1 MFQTNSLRFRVAF
14 FYAIFGAGLSILL
27 AAGAYLTVEHIG
39 HQLMDEALLEELNK
53 HASESIFVEPNTV
66 SIKGYM
72 ISETRRSPNIPY
84 EVESLEPGK
93 YNMTV
98 GNIDYRVL
106 VVDKYGARY
115 FMMFDTQLQH
125 FHEAVYFRYVETF
138 ALFMIFSSAAGGYW
152 LASRVTSSVTRL
164 ARQVGQAE
172 PGDTDLSLSWIKETS
187 NDEVGELARAFDRYL
202 RRLREFI
209 ERENFF
215 TADVSHE
222 LRTPLAI
229 MLSAV
234 EVLEEDASLSPK
246 QKERITRIHRAT
258 QDMIDLTSALLLM
271 AREHLDV
278 ADEQPCDVSDVA
290 QACVEKHRHL
300 IGDRPIRLEVETMA
314 RTIVMV
320 ERPLLEIVIGNL
332 IRNGLFHTKSGS
344 VLLKV
349 EAGRLTVQDTGI
361 GMRPEELERA
371 LERYYK
377 GPSSAG
383 AGVGLSLVKR
393 ICDRYGWHISLDS
406 KEGEGTA
413 AVIEFSAG

>member
-53 HASESIFVEPNTV
+53 HASESIFIEPNTV
-66 SIKGYM
+66 SIKGYV
-72 ISETRRSPNIPY
+72 ISDTKRSPNIPY
-84 EVESLEPGK
+84 EVEALTPGK

-115 FMMFDTQLQH
+115 IMMFDTQLQH

-164 ARQVGQAE
+164 AKQVGQTE

-229 MLSAV
+229 MLGAV
-234 EVLEEDASLSPK
+234 EVLEQDASLSPK

-271 AREHLDV
+271 AREHLGA

-290 QACVEKHRHL
+290 LACVEKHRHL
-300 IGDRPIRLEVETMA
+300 VGERPIRLDVETIA
-314 RTIVMV
+314 KANLIV

-332 IRNGLFHTKSGS
+332 IRNALFHTKSGS

-349 EAGRLTVQDTGI
+349 EAEKLTVTDTGV

-371 LERYYK
+371 MERYYK
-377 GPSSAG
+377 GASSAG

-393 ICDRYGWHISLDS
+393 ICDRYGWRISLDS
-406 KEGEGTA
+406 KEGEGTS
-413 AVIEFSAG
+413 AVINYSA

>member
-53 HASESIFVEPNTV
+53 HASESIFIEPNTV
-66 SIKGYM
+66 SIKGYV
-72 ISETRRSPNIPY
+72 ISDTKRSPNIPY
-84 EVESLEPGK
+84 EVESLTPGT

-115 FMMFDTQLQH
+115 MMMFDTQLQH

-164 ARQVGQAE
+164 AKQVGQAE

-229 MLSAV
+229 MLGAV
-234 EVLEEDASLSPK
+234 EVLEQDASLSPK

-271 AREHLDV
+271 AREHLGA

-290 QACVEKHRHL
+290 FACVEKHRHL
-300 IGDRPIRLEVETMA
+300 VGERPIRLEVETIA
-314 RTIVMV
+314 KATLIV

-332 IRNGLFHTKSGS
+332 IRNALFHTKSGS

-349 EAGRLTVQDTGI
+349 EAEKLTVTDTGV

-371 LERYYK
+371 MERYYK
-377 GPSSAG
+377 GASSAG

-393 ICDRYGWHISLDS
+393 ICDRYGWRITLDS
-406 KEGEGTA
+406 KEGEGTS
-413 AVIEFSAG
+413 AVIDYAVS